1 MNYCTLN
8 GQKSTFVS
16 GLLIQSL
23 PPISKPLM
31 RTQIEEI
38 DGRDGDIITKL
49 GYSAYDKEM
58 SIGLRNEYD
67 IDEIISFFDSEGQVI
82 FSNEPDKYYR
92 YQIIDQIDFERLL
105 RYRTATVTFHVQP
118 FKYSAVDQ
126 TLSKIFVSNDAKTM
140 TVQNFGNT
148 NSKPQITITGSGTV
162 TLTLNGAQL
171 FTIEMGDIGY
181 ITLDAE
187 KMEASQGGIL
197 RNRLVTGDY
206 GNFVFQTGSNVITWT
221 GEVTEISISNYSRW
235 I

>member
-1 MNYCTLN
+1 MNYCVLN
-8 GQKSTFVS
+8 GQKSTFVN

-38 DGRDGDIITKL
+38 DGRDGDIVTKL
-49 GYSAYDKEM
+49 GFSAYDKEM
-58 SIGLRNEYD
+58 SIGLRNDFD
-67 IDEIISFFDSEGQVI
+67 IDEVIAYFDSEGQVI

-118 FKYSAVDQ
+118 FKYSAIDQ
-126 TLSKIFVSNDAKTM
+126 SISKTFASGDEKTM
-140 TVQNFGNT
+140 SVTNFGNT

-206 GNFVFQTGSNVITWT
+206 DNFVFQTGSNVLTWT
-221 GEVTEISISNYSRW
+221 GTVTEISISNYSRW